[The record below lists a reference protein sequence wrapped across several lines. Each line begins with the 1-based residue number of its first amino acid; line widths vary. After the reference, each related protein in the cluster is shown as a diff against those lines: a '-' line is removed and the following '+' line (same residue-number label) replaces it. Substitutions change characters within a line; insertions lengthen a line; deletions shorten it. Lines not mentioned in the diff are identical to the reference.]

1 MVFWFLEQEPI
12 APEDIS
18 ILLKISQ
25 NCITLET
32 KPNKNFLFPIKSK
45 NMKRRERSL
54 LGLTVFVIALPRYFR
69 GTETSLPTQRVP

>member
-1 MVFWFLEQEPI
+1 MVFWSLEQEPI

-45 NMKRRERSL
+45 NMKRKEKKEAFK
-54 LGLTVFVIALPRYFR
+54 V
-69 GTETSLPTQRVP
+69 